1 MRQYITRAFVKRI
14 GASGALAEAAERLAA
29 IESYEPLSRFTTWEL
44 VCEEI
49 VDTEYSPAYYEQ
61 VLAELYRRGL
71 TAEEVAAMRLFA
83 WETAGWLNFEM
94 MLWDWCSL
102 NEADIERAIN
112 WQLKDGEITA
122 ERAEAMRGYVRRYA
136 SLRAFEA

>member
-1 MRQYITRAFVKRI
+1 MRQFITRALMKRI
-14 GASGALAEAAERLAA
+14 GATGSLAEAAGRLAA
-29 IESYEPLSRFTTWEL
+29 IESYEPLPRFTTWKL

-71 TAEEVAAMRLFA
+71 TPKEVTSMRLFA

-102 NEADIERAIN
+102 DETDIERAID
-112 WQLKDGEITA
+112 WQLEKGEVTA
-122 ERAEAMRGYVRRYA
+122 DKAEAMRAYVRRY
-136 SLRAFEA
+136 SSG

>member
-1 MRQYITRAFVKRI
+1 MRQFITRGFMKRI
-14 GASGALAEAAERLAA
+14 GASGALAEAAGRMAA
-29 IESYEPLSRFTTWEL
+29 IECYEPLPRFTTWEL

-71 TAEEVAAMRLFA
+71 TPEKVTAMRLFA

-102 NEADIERAIN
+102 DETDIARAIH
-112 WQLKDGEITA
+112 WQLEKGEITA
-122 ERAEAMRGYVRRYA
+122 DKAEAMRAYVRRY
-136 SLRAFEA
+136 SSG

>member
-1 MRQYITRAFVKRI
+1 MNRI
-14 GASGALAEAAERLAA
+14 GAGGALAEAAGRLAA
-29 IESYEPLSRFTTWEL
+29 MESYEPLPRFTTWEL

-71 TAEEVAAMRLFA
+71 TPEKVTAMRLFA

-102 NEADIERAIN
+102 DEADIERDRLAAEGWGDHVGAGGGDEGVCSAICF
-112 WQLKDGEITA
+112 A
-122 ERAEAMRGYVRRYA
+122 RFA
-136 SLRAFEA
+136 